1 MAHYRGYDMRKMWLI
16 IVREFMERVRKKSFV
31 VATFVTPL
39 LMVVMMVAPS
49 LIMLYGSS
57 DQKQVVVV
65 DRSGMVAERL
75 FSTPEVMFIDQS
87 NLSKREACE
96 IYGENS
102 GVMGVLYVGS
112 EIECRDSVQLITN
125 ESSSIMI
132 DEAIS
137 RQISDIVEREKLRAY
152 DIENLDQ
159 ILASV
164 ATNIELATY
173 ENNGTGEEATMESTS
188 SGINYVLGLI
198 LGMML
203 YMLLILYGQ
212 MVLTS
217 VVEEKSSRVIDVM
230 VTSSTPFQ
238 IMMGKILGIALVALT
253 QVAIWAV
260 MVIAASKFLLPLVF
274 SAELVA
280 TNDMMMQSIVGTLSD
295 TGYLA
300 SLFGC
305 LALYMMG
312 GFLLYAAL
320 YAAAGSAVD
329 TVQEGQ
335 QYNTLIMMPI
345 ILAIM
350 LMMTIF
356 NDPNSPVAF
365 WASMVPFTSP
375 IVMIARIP
383 FGIPWWQIVVS
394 LVVLYAT
401 YIGVV
406 WFAARIF
413 RVGIFMHGKRPSW
426 RELWQWIR
434 TK

>member
-305 LALYMMG
+305 LALYMVG